1 MDEGLFRIPF
11 SQGFQSPQAAML
23 HKARYLEENSDA
35 VNSHQNKSF
44 KPFSEFVFPNDESAD
59 SFDELQPFIA
69 KSKASFEV
77 EGRAS
82 SSASSPQAA
91 LLKME
96 NFTGLPSELPK
107 IIPSGYNVQKRK
119 PEKPQRHAFKTRS
132 ESDIMEDG
140 FKWRKYGKK
149 FIKGNPNPRNYYRC
163 SYSNCDVK
171 KRVQRDAQD
180 KGIVI
185 TTYEGKHNHES
196 STAVYYITNPPIF
209 VAEHASCLE
218 TCPPPLS
225 YSSDSPTDFMFI
237 NTS

>member
-1 MDEGLFRIPF
+1 MEDSAGQKTMDTALFRVPF
-11 SQGFQSPQAAML
+11 SQGFQSPQAALL

-35 VNSHQNKSF
+35 VNPHCNDSF
-44 KPFSEFVFPNDESAD
+44 KPSYDFVYPNDKSAGY
-59 SFDELQPFIA
+59 FDELPPFIA
-69 KSKASFEV
+69 KSKACFEV

-82 SSASSPQAA
+82 SSAFSSQAP
-91 LLKME
+91 LLKLDYS
-96 NFTGLPSELPK
+96 TGIPSELSK
-107 IIPSGYNVQKRK
+107 IIPSGYNIQKRK
-119 PEKPQRHAFKTRS
+119 PERPQRHVFETRS

-209 VAEHASCLE
+209 VAEQASYLE
-218 TCPPPLS
+218 NCPPLS
-225 YSSDSPTDFMFI
+225 
-237 NTS
+237 